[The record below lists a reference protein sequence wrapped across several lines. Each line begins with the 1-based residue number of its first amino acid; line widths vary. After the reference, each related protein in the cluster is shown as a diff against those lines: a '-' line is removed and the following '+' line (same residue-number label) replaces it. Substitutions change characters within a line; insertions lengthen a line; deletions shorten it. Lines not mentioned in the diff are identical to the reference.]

1 MKSKSG
7 PPRGSKNASKGGRD
21 AHLTL
26 RLPAN
31 LKAAIAD
38 CAEARTALGCKQS
51 SADVANE
58 ALRRFVIHT
67 FPKIAEKHG
76 I

>member
-1 MKSKSG
+1 MKTKSG
-7 PPRGSKNASKGGRD
+7 PPKGSKNASKGGRD

-26 RLPAN
+26 RIPAS

-38 CAEARTALGCKQS
+38 CADARTALGCKQS

-58 ALRRFVIHT
+58 ALRRFVIQA
-67 FPKIAEKHG
+67 FPKIAEKHDL
-76 I
+76 